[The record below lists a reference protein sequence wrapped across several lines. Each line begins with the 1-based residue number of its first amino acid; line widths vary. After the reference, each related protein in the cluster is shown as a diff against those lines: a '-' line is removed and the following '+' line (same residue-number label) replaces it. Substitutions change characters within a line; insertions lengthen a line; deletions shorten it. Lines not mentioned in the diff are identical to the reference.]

1 MTSTS
6 SSVSL
11 RSARGTIK
19 VARRSFFSQDFS
31 YKEHVGAVA
40 LVASR
45 ALEPR
50 GSHMSWGKL
59 PNAFTKK
66 LRNEAD
72 VVTSTS

>member
-1 MTSTS
+1 M
-6 SSVSL
+6 
-11 RSARGTIK
+11 K

-31 YKEHVGAVA
+31 YKEHVGADA
-40 LVASR
+40 DVASL
-45 ALEPR
+45 ALEPL

>member
-1 MTSTS
+1 
-6 SSVSL
+6 L

-31 YKEHVGAVA
+31 YKEQVGADA

-45 ALEPR
+45 ALEPL

-66 LRNEAD
+66 LRKEAD